1 MRSRT
6 GLCKESMNDVYRLPS
21 CRLWRKFLLCW
32 IADAY
37 DTDNYNDDDDDNV
50 NNGDDGDDND
60 DDGDDNDDG
69 AVFNC
74 TTLLY
79 CVVGE
84 QKMISIEILV

>member
-21 CRLWRKFLLCW
+21 CRLWRKFWLCW
-32 IADAY
+32 IADAH
-37 DTDNYNDDDDDNV
+37 DTNNYNDDDDDND

-84 QKMISIEILV
+84 QKMISTEIPV